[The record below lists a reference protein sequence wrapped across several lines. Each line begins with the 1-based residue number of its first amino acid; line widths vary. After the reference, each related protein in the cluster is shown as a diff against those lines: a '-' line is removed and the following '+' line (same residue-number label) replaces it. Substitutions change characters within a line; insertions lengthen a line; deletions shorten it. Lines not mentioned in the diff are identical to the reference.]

1 MTIATFGTVP
11 TSVKSAVTAEAE
23 AIGALR
29 ESDAVDIKF
38 ASV

>member
-1 MTIATFGTVP
+1 MTIAAFGTVP
-11 TSVKSAVTAEAE
+11 TSVKSAVIAEEE

-29 ESDAVDIKF
+29 ESDAVDIEF

>member
-1 MTIATFGTVP
+1 MTIATFGTVS
-11 TSVKSAVTAEAE
+11 TSVKSAVTAEPE

-29 ESDAVDIKF
+29 ESDAVDIEF

>member
-1 MTIATFGTVP
+1 MTIATFGTVS

-29 ESDAVDIKF
+29 ESDAVDIEF
-38 ASV
+38 ASD

>member
-1 MTIATFGTVP
+1 MTIAPFGTVP
-11 TSVKSAVTAEAE
+11 KSVKSALTAEAE

-29 ESDAVDIKF
+29 ESDAVDIEF